1 MLSFTALTQYKPGIV
16 FSLLSQSYAAYL
28 ATDPRASESW
38 PSAWEAYDRDVFR
51 FPDTVGA
58 CGFVTCLD
66 DSPIGFASWDPR
78 SSPQV
83 GIIGHNCILPAF
95 RGNGYG
101 KTQIRRVLAILQE
114 RGFIRVRVTTG
125 EHPFF
130 APAQRMY
137 RACGFHEIQ
146 RGYGDFHSAFR
157 TIDYE
162 QVIRP
167 VI

>member
-1 MLSFTALTQYKPGIV
+1 MIAFTTFTRHKPGIV

-28 ATDPRASESW
+28 ECDPLAAEMW
-38 PSAWEAYDRDVFR
+38 PPDWAAYDRDVFH

-66 DSPIGFASWDPR
+66 GEPIGFASWDPR
-78 SSPQV
+78 FFPEV

-95 RGNGYG
+95 RGHRYG
-101 KTQIRRVLAILQE
+101 QTQIHRVLAILQE
-114 RGFIRVRVTTG
+114 RGCIRARVTTG

-137 RACGFHEIQ
+137 LACGFHEI
-146 RGYGDFHSAFR
+146 RCGYGDPHSAFR

-162 QVIRP
+162 QSWDS
-167 VI
+167 